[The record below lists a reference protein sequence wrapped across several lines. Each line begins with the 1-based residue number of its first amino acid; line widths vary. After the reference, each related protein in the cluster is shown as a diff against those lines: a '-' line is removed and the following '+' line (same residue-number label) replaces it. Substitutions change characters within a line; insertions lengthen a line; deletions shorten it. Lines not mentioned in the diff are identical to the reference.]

1 MGICICDNCYHLK
14 EEENEDGSI
23 FCSCE
28 YGFPS
33 EECDTCEKEECDLTC
48 EHLDPISETTVHC
61 SRCGKAMSIYSKQE
75 DGPYFCMDC
84 YLKED
89 SSL

>member
-23 FCSCE
+23 LCSCE

-33 EECDTCEKEECDLTC
+33 EECETCEKEECDITC
-48 EHLDPISETTVHC
+48 ENFDPISETTVQC
-61 SRCGKAMSIYSKQE
+61 SRCGKTMNIFSKPE

-89 SSL
+89 PSL